1 MKKKTRLV
9 TTFKEKIDEADNRFE
24 FFLDLLADLEPEEKD
39 AVLVHT
45 RAWYEESKRLRQLEA
60 ICN

>member
-1 MKKKTRLV
+1 MMTLQS
-9 TTFKEKIDEADNRFE
+9 KIAEADNRFE
-24 FFLDLLADLEPEEKD
+24 FFLDLLADLEPEEKN

-60 ICN
+60 VCN

>member
-1 MKKKTRLV
+1 MKTLND
-9 TTFKEKIDEADNRFE
+9 KITEADNRFE

-45 RAWYEESKRLRQLEA
+45 RAWYAESKRLRELEA
-60 ICN
+60 LCH

>member
-1 MKKKTRLV
+1 M
-9 TTFKEKIDEADNRFE
+9 TTLQIKITEADNRFE

-39 AVLVHT
+39 AVLVYT

-60 ICN
+60 LCN